1 MTTANDKLAP
11 KQEKLIAALLTS
23 ATVQAAAAAAGI
35 SEATAHRWLR
45 TDPAFATA
53 YRTARWR
60 AVQHAIVRVQQTS
73 GAAVTILLSI
83 AADKSASASSRV
95 TAASKLIDLAL
106 RAVEIE
112 DLESRLATLEAL
124 MQEKHG

>member
-1 MTTANDKLAP
+1 MTTANEKLPA

-23 ATVQAAAAAAGI
+23 ATVQAAAATAGV

-45 TDPAFATA
+45 DDAAFAQA
-53 YRTARWR
+53 YRQVRWR
-60 AVQHAIVRVQQTS
+60 AVQHAIVRLQQTS

-83 AADKSASASSRV
+83 AADKSAPASSRV

-106 RAVEIE
+106 RSVEIE
-112 DLESRLATLEAL
+112 ELEARL
-124 MQEKHG
+124 SALEATVKEK